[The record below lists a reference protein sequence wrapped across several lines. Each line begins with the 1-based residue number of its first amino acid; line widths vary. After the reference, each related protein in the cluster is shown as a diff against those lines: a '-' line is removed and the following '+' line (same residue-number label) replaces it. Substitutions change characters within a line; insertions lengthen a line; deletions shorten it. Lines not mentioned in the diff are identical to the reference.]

1 MNWFWHDIL
10 LEVKQNWHLNSY
22 KSQVYACIWKSRFWG
37 YTLFIPSIMLYASSV
52 SLSPPRPTAV
62 TLMSLFRSL
71 SHHHPKVNVFLFV
84 ALESIADMLCS
95 SVLHGAL
102 GHGLRATAVS
112 ACCASQSHYASGFCR
127 SMCSVVVSSM
137 CSVIAFAPSIKWIT
151 SHIGLWWW
159 CLFCCQVI
167 TNNKLISGQVGI
179 VVNVIIYREKS
190 LDVYSNSIQVTC
202 W

>member
-1 MNWFWHDIL
+1 MLVYEKVGSGDIL
-10 LEVKQNWHLNSY
+10 YSF
-22 KSQVYACIWKSRFWG
+22 QVSCCMQVVS
-37 YTLFIPSIMLYASSV
+37 

-95 SVLHGAL
+95 SILHGAL

-112 ACCASQSHYASGFCR
+112 ACCASQSHYASGFCH

-137 CSVIAFAPSIKWIT
+137 CSVIAFAPSIEWIT
-151 SHIGLWWW
+151 SHIGLW
-159 CLFCCQVI
+159 
-167 TNNKLISGQVGI
+167 
-179 VVNVIIYREKS
+179 R
-190 LDVYSNSIQVTC
+190 
-202 W
+202 